1 MFGCGIFE
9 SRNCEEKGEKVMSSS
24 VPTAVKKKL
33 GRPCGYT
40 DAIADEICEVVA
52 TTTYSIEQMCKERDH
67 WPSLDT
73 IKRWRYKYPKFQA
86 NYACAKVFQ
95 AELLAEELLK
105 VSSEKAYYTDQFGN
119 QRVDSGFVQSQ
130 RLLADS
136 IKWQASKL
144 AQKVYGDKTQNESIV
159 TVKHEELLK
168 DLK

>member
-1 MFGCGIFE
+1 MFGHWIFE
-9 SRNCEEKGEKVMSSS
+9 SGNCEAKKGEKIMSSS
-24 VPTAVKKKL
+24 VLAVKKKL

-40 DAIADEICEVVA
+40 DAMAAEVCEVVA
-52 TTTYSIEQMCKERDH
+52 ITTYSIEQMCKERDH
-67 WPSLDT
+67 WPSIES
-73 IKRWRYKYPKFQA
+73 IKRWRFKYPEFGA
-86 NYACAKVFQ
+86 AYVRAKVFQ

-144 AQKVYGDKTQNESIV
+144 AQNIYGDKTQTESVV